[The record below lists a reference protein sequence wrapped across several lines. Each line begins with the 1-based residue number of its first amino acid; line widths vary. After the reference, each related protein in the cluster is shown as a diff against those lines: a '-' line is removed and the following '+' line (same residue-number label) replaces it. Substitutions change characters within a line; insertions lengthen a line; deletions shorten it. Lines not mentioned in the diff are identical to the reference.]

1 MSDFFRKHS
10 MITGTL
16 LLTAAG
22 FAVRIL
28 GFFYRIFLSRTIGAE
43 GLGLY
48 NLVHPLYG
56 ICFALCA
63 GSIQTA
69 ISRCIA
75 ANLSRRKLFL
85 RTGLM
90 ISLSIAAL
98 LAMILY
104 AGSQFLANQILL
116 ESRCGEFLR
125 LMALSIPFQP
135 STPAS
140 RLLLWYAADQGS
152 GRVPDHRTADP
163 YGRCLSPG
171 PVFPGRANPH
181 YHGTGCSGTPGP
193 EKPVPAFT
201 QRSPF

>member
-90 ISLSIAAL
+90 ISLSIAVI
-98 LAMILY
+98 LAMILS
-104 AGSQFLANQILL
+104 AGEPLWGISSSDGTVYSIF
-116 ESRCGEFLR
+116 SHPRLR
-125 LMALSIPFQP
+125 QW
-135 STPAS
+135 
-140 RLLLWYAADQGS
+140 LLLWYAANQSS
-152 GRVPDHRTADP
+152 GRIPDHRTADP

-171 PVFPGRANPH
+171 PIFPGKPDPH
-181 YHGTGCSGTPGP
+181 YHGTGCSGTPGRRNR
-193 EKPVPAFT
+193 FLLL
-201 QRSPF
+201 RSAHLSDL

>member
-63 GSIQTA
+63 GSIQTDDLA
-69 ISRCIA
+69 FHRCDF
-75 ANLSRRKLFL
+75 SHDPVCRF
-85 RTGLM
+85 
-90 ISLSIAAL
+90 
-98 LAMILY
+98 
-104 AGSQFLANQILL
+104 
-116 ESRCGEFLR
+116 
-125 LMALSIPFQP
+125 PV
-135 STPAS
+135 
-140 RLLLWYAADQGS
+140 S
-152 GRVPDHRTADP
+152 G
-163 YGRCLSPG
+163 
-171 PVFPGRANPH
+171 
-181 YHGTGCSGTPGP
+181 
-193 EKPVPAFT
+193 
-201 QRSPF
+201 

>member
-63 GSIQTA
+63 GSLQTA
-69 ISRCIA
+69 LSQYVA
-75 ANLSRRKLFL
+75 ARQSQGKKALMAALSV
-85 RTGLM
+85 
-90 ISLSIAAL
+90 SLSLSVL
-98 LAMILY
+98 LAWLIT
-104 AGSQFLANQILL
+104 SFRTPLARYVLL
-116 ESRCGEFLR
+116 EPR
-125 LMALSIPFQP
+125 
-135 STPAS
+135 
-140 RLLLWYAADQGS
+140 
-152 GRVPDHRTADP
+152 
-163 YGRCLSPG
+163 
-171 PVFPGRANPH
+171 
-181 YHGTGCSGTPGP
+181 
-193 EKPVPAFT
+193 
-201 QRSPF
+201 

>member
-63 GSIQTA
+63 GSIRLPFPA
-69 ISRCIA
+69 ASRPICP
-75 ANLSRRKLFL
+75 
-85 RTGLM
+85 
-90 ISLSIAAL
+90 
-98 LAMILY
+98 
-104 AGSQFLANQILL
+104 AGSCFSA
-116 ESRCGEFLR
+116 
-125 LMALSIPFQP
+125 
-135 STPAS
+135 
-140 RLLLWYAADQGS
+140 
-152 GRVPDHRTADP
+152 PD
-163 YGRCLSPG
+163 
-171 PVFPGRANPH
+171 
-181 YHGTGCSGTPGP
+181 
-193 EKPVPAFT
+193 
-201 QRSPF
+201 

>member
-90 ISLSIAAL
+90 ISLSIAVI
-98 LAMILY
+98 LAMILS
-104 AGSQFLANQILL
+104 AGSQFLADQILL

-125 LMALSIPFQP
+125 LMALSIP
-135 STPAS
+135 
-140 RLLLWYAADQGS
+140 
-152 GRVPDHRTADP
+152 
-163 YGRCLSPG
+163 
-171 PVFPGRANPH
+171 
-181 YHGTGCSGTPGP
+181 
-193 EKPVPAFT
+193 
-201 QRSPF
+201 

>member
-48 NLVHPLYG
+48 NLVNPLYG

-90 ISLSIAAL
+90 IALSIAAL
-98 LAMILY
+98 LAC
-104 AGSQFLANQILL
+104 F
-116 ESRCGEFLR
+116 SRQSKSPLPR
-125 LMALSIPFQP
+125 NWPFWD
-135 STPAS
+135 T
-140 RLLLWYAADQGS
+140 W
-152 GRVPDHRTADP
+152 
-163 YGRCLSPG
+163 
-171 PVFPGRANPH
+171 
-181 YHGTGCSGTPGP
+181 P